1 MYRRQ
6 DDLEVTLRS
15 RESCI
20 TALQNDIGTYKE
32 KLNEAETKLQQVLS
46 RSQTLEQELQVLK
59 DKVSEV
65 FEECQQKTDDV
76 LHWQNEYAQVRMSVQ
91 TQWCVSEYFA
101 VLTYVWVTLT
111 FVVAFLHA
119 LVLSQKGS
127 H

>member
-20 TALQNDIGTYKE
+20 TALQNDIGSYKM
-32 KLNEAETKLQQVLS
+32 KLNEAETKLQQELS

-65 FEECQQKTDDV
+65 LEECQQKTDAF
-76 LHWQNEYAQVRMSVQ
+76 LHWQNEYAEVCMSVQ
-91 TQWCVSEYFA
+91 TQWCQNI
-101 VLTYVWVTLT
+101 LLC
-111 FVVAFLHA
+111 
-119 LVLSQKGS
+119 
-127 H
+127 